1 MKTTKDK
8 IRLLTFFALC
18 QNMLDFIDGSWH
30 GHPANKQAVKMVTKQ
45 MVRELEK
52 TMAILFPPNRNDDPE
67 LPDALDTFQNACT
80 AMESFFMLGMEMEPY
95 YKLAE
100 QYGYRVST
108 IIVENRH
115 GSSSVH
121 DVPSETIDKMRNR
134 FQIKL

>member
-45 MVRELEK
+45 MIRELEK
-52 TMAILFPPNRNDDPE
+52 TMAVLFPQNRNDDPD

-80 AMESFFMLGMEMEPY
+80 AMESFFMLGMNMDQMDQT
-95 YKLAE
+95 KKDSLNI
-100 QYGYRVST
+100 QINILLKSYG
-108 IIVENRH
+108 
-115 GSSSVH
+115 
-121 DVPSETIDKMRNR
+121 IDCWEKPMSNLW
-134 FQIKL
+134 KN

>member
-52 TMAILFPPNRNDDPE
+52 TMAVLFPPNRNDDPE

-80 AMESFFMLGMEMEPY
+80 AMESFFMLGMEMDVMDQT
-95 YKLAE
+95 KKDSLNT
-100 QYGYRVST
+100 QINILLKSYG
-108 IIVENRH
+108 
-115 GSSSVH
+115 
-121 DVPSETIDKMRNR
+121 IDTWEKPMSNLW
-134 FQIKL
+134 KD

>member
-1 MKTTKDK
+1 MRTTKDK

-52 TMAILFPPNRNDDPE
+52 TMAVLFPPNKNDDPE

-80 AMESFFMLGMEMEPY
+80 AMESFFMLGMEMDQMDQT
-95 YKLAE
+95 KKDGLNT
-100 QYGYRVST
+100 QINILLKSYG
-108 IIVENRH
+108 
-115 GSSSVH
+115 
-121 DVPSETIDKMRNR
+121 IDTWEKPMSNLW
-134 FQIKL
+134 KD

>member
-1 MKTTKDK
+1 MTTTKDK

-52 TMAILFPPNRNDDPE
+52 TMAVLFPHNRNDDPE

-80 AMESFFMLGMEMEPY
+80 AMESFFMLGMNIDSMDQV
-95 YKLAE
+95 KKDSLNT
-100 QYGYRVST
+100 QLNILLKSYG
-108 IIVENRH
+108 
-115 GSSSVH
+115 
-121 DVPSETIDKMRNR
+121 IDCWEKPMRELW
-134 FQIKL
+134 KD

>member
-45 MVRELEK
+45 MIRELEK
-52 TMAILFPPNRNDDPE
+52 TMAVLFPQDRNDDPE

-80 AMESFFMLGMEMEPY
+80 AMEAFFMLGMEMDQMDQT
-95 YKLAE
+95 KKDSLNT
-100 QYGYRVST
+100 QINILLKSYG
-108 IIVENRH
+108 
-115 GSSSVH
+115 
-121 DVPSETIDKMRNR
+121 IDCWEKPMSNLW
-134 FQIKL
+134 KN

>member
-80 AMESFFMLGMEMEPY
+80 AMESFFMLGMEMDQMDQT
-95 YKLAE
+95 KKDSLNT
-100 QYGYRVST
+100 QINILLKSYG
-108 IIVENRH
+108 
-115 GSSSVH
+115 
-121 DVPSETIDKMRNR
+121 IDTWEKPMSNLW
-134 FQIKL
+134 KD

>member
-52 TMAILFPPNRNDDPE
+52 TMAVLFPPNRNDDPE

-80 AMESFFMLGMEMEPY
+80 AMESFFMLGMEMDQMDQT
-95 YKLAE
+95 KKDSLNT
-100 QYGYRVST
+100 QINILLKSYG
-108 IIVENRH
+108 
-115 GSSSVH
+115 
-121 DVPSETIDKMRNR
+121 IDCWEKPMSNLW
-134 FQIKL
+134 KD

>member
-45 MVRELEK
+45 MIRELEK
-52 TMAILFPPNRNDDPE
+52 TMAVLFPPNRNDDPE

-80 AMESFFMLGMEMEPY
+80 AMESFFMLGMNIDSMDQV
-95 YKLAE
+95 KKDSLNT
-100 QYGYRVST
+100 QLNILLKSYG
-108 IIVENRH
+108 
-115 GSSSVH
+115 
-121 DVPSETIDKMRNR
+121 IDCWEKPM
-134 FQIKL
+134 KELWKD

>member
-30 GHPANKQAVKMVTKQ
+30 GHPANKHAVKMVTKQ

-52 TMAILFPPNRNDDPE
+52 TMAVLFPPNRNDDPE

-80 AMESFFMLGMEMEPY
+80 AMESFFMLGMEMDQMDQT
-95 YKLAE
+95 KKDSLNT
-100 QYGYRVST
+100 QINILLKSYG
-108 IIVENRH
+108 
-115 GSSSVH
+115 
-121 DVPSETIDKMRNR
+121 IDCWEKPMSNLW
-134 FQIKL
+134 KD

>member
-45 MVRELEK
+45 MIRELEK
-52 TMAILFPPNRNDDPE
+52 TMAVLFPQNRNDDPE

-80 AMESFFMLGMEMEPY
+80 AMESFFILGM
-95 YKLAE
+95 
-100 QYGYRVST
+100 
-108 IIVENRH
+108 N
-115 GSSSVH
+115 
-121 DVPSETIDKMRNR
+121 IDTLD
-134 FQIKL
+134 QIKKDSLNTQLNILLKSYGIDCWEKPMSNLWKD

>member
-52 TMAILFPPNRNDDPE
+52 TMNVLFPNNKNDDPD

-80 AMESFFMLGMEMEPY
+80 AMEAFFMLGMEMDQMDQL
-95 YKLAE
+95 KKDSLNT
-100 QYGYRVST
+100 QINILLKSYG
-108 IIVENRH
+108 I
-115 GSSSVH
+115 
-121 DVPSETIDKMRNR
+121 DVWEKPMSNLWKN
-134 FQIKL
+134 

>member
-45 MVRELEK
+45 MIRELEK
-52 TMAILFPPNRNDDPE
+52 TMAVLFPNNRNDDPE

-80 AMESFFMLGMEMEPY
+80 AMESFFMLGMNIDTLDQLR
-95 YKLAE
+95 KDSLNT
-100 QYGYRVST
+100 QINILLKSYG
-108 IIVENRH
+108 
-115 GSSSVH
+115 
-121 DVPSETIDKMRNR
+121 IDCWEKPMSNLW
-134 FQIKL
+134 KD

>member
-30 GHPANKQAVKMVTKQ
+30 GHPANKQAVKMITKQ

-80 AMESFFMLGMEMEPY
+80 AMESFFMLGMEMDVMDQT
-95 YKLAE
+95 KKDSLNT
-100 QYGYRVST
+100 QINILLKSYG
-108 IIVENRH
+108 
-115 GSSSVH
+115 
-121 DVPSETIDKMRNR
+121 IDTWEKPMSNLW
-134 FQIKL
+134 KD

>member
-45 MVRELEK
+45 MIRELEK
-52 TMAILFPPNRNDDPE
+52 TMAVLFPQNRNDDPE

-80 AMESFFMLGMEMEPY
+80 AMEAFFMLGMSIDEMD
-95 YKLAE
+95 KVKKDSLNT
-100 QYGYRVST
+100 QLNILLKSYG
-108 IIVENRH
+108 
-115 GSSSVH
+115 
-121 DVPSETIDKMRNR
+121 IDCWEKPM
-134 FQIKL
+134 KELWKE

>member
-80 AMESFFMLGMEMEPY
+80 AMESFFMLGMEMDVMDQT
-95 YKLAE
+95 KKDSLNT
-100 QYGYRVST
+100 QINILLKSYG
-108 IIVENRH
+108 
-115 GSSSVH
+115 
-121 DVPSETIDKMRNR
+121 IDCWEKPMSNLW
-134 FQIKL
+134 KD